1 MALNTGLRLEVETS
15 LTKTDGLASASA
27 DVSPWSYGFQWPD
40 GTAANTANRLYQ
52 ARRTLTAS
60 STEDLDL
67 AAVLTDTYGAAITF
81 ARIRM
86 IIVKAAAG
94 NTNNVVVG
102 GAATNTWVGPFGAAT
117 HTVAVQPN
125 DIYMQ
130 VASGTTAWPVTA
142 GTGDL
147 LKIANSAG
155 GTSVT
160 YDIFLV
166 GAST

>member
-1 MALNTGLRLEVETS
+1 MALQTS
-15 LTKTDGLASASA
+15 LSLALATVLTKTDGLASASA
-27 DVSPWSYGFQWPD
+27 DAPWTYGFSWPD

-52 ARRTLTAS
+52 GRRTLTAS
-60 STEDLDL
+60 SNEDLDL

-81 ARIRM
+81 ARIRALV
-86 IIVKAAAG
+86 VKAAAA

-117 HTVAVQPN
+117 HTVAVKP
-125 DIYMQ
+125 DGLLIL
-130 VASGTTAWPVTA
+130 VAPDTTGWAVTA

-147 LKIANSAG
+147 LRVANSAG

-160 YDIFLV
+160 YDIFLI
-166 GAST
+166 GASA

>member
-1 MALNTGLRLEVETS
+1 MALNTGFRLEVETS

-27 DVSPWSYGFQWPD
+27 DVPWTYGFQWPD

-52 ARRTLTAS
+52 GRRTLSAS
-60 STEDLDL
+60 ATEDLDL
-67 AAVLTDTYGAAITF
+67 AAVLTDSYGVAITF
-81 ARIRM
+81 ARIRAL
-86 IIVKAAAG
+86 IVKAAAG

-117 HTVAVQPN
+117 HTLAVPP
-125 DIYMQ
+125 DG
-130 VASGTTAWPVTA
+130 VLTLTAPGTTGWTVTA

-160 YDIFLV
+160 YDIFLI
-166 GAST
+166 GASA